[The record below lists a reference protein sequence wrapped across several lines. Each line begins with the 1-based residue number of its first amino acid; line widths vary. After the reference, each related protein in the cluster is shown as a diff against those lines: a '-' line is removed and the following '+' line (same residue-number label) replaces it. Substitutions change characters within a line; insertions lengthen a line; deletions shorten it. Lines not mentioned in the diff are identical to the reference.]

1 MKLAKMLIASF
12 AVPFAIIGAGH
23 FIARWLFGPTTP
35 REDWLCILWGI
46 TGVIASG
53 ITVAVISTIG
63 DRTDPS
69 VLTRADT
76 KTLNSATKD
85 TLVDWYI
92 TLNCWGW
99 PSELSGEEPK
109 YGANS
114 RRHALMQAIKNRVGD
129 YAISH
134 KWNTTSLNGFPP
146 HMTEEQFQE
155 WYLDPKGYAERRLA
169 EALAK
174 IPSAQPATP
183 DTDQPPA

>member
-1 MKLAKMLIASF
+1 MKLAKMLIALF
-12 AVPFAIIGAGH
+12 AIPFAIISAGRL
-23 FIARWLFGPTTP
+23 IEQLLFGPTTP
-35 REDWLCILWGI
+35 REDWLCVLWGI
-46 TGVIASG
+46 TGVIASAL
-53 ITVAVISTIG
+53 TMTVISTIG
-63 DRTDPS
+63 EQTDPS

-76 KTLNSATKD
+76 KHLNSATKD

-114 RRHALMQAIKNRVGD
+114 RRHALMQAITNRVGD

-134 KWNTTSLNGFPP
+134 KWNTVGRNGFPP
-146 HMTEEQFQE
+146 NMTEEQFQE
-155 WYLDPKGYAERRLA
+155 WYPDPKGYAERRLA
-169 EALAK
+169 EALSK

-183 DTDQPPA
+183 DNNQPPA